1 VHEPTATVLE
11 SLLFSAR
18 LRQSYNTPD
27 AEKVLYV
34 HRIMDLLELTPLQH
48 AFVGSKLA
56 SIPASQGTNNRDWL
70 RPTSPRL
77 VSVYLSPESQSDS
90 FPQTYTFQ
98 VLAAVCRLSN
108 ARDLP

>member
-1 VHEPTATVLE
+1 MNGRPQGISFQRTTGYCEQNDVHEPTATVLE

-18 LRQSYNTPD
+18 LRQSYNIPD

-56 SIPASQGTNNRDWL
+56 SIPTSQGTSSSR
-70 RPTSPRL
+70 
-77 VSVYLSPESQSDS
+77 Q
-90 FPQTYTFQ
+90 
-98 VLAAVCRLSN
+98 AAANV
-108 ARDLP
+108 A